1 VAPAVSAPLDCEPLR
16 AMLPDQAP
24 DALHAVAWAVD
35 QLSVELPPLATVLG
49 LADRLM
55 VGAGVGVVTAT
66 VTDWLALPPAPE
78 QLST

>member
-55 VGAGVGVVTAT
+55 GGAGVGVVTAT